1 MLPMSYYT
9 VQWHEEPPHD
19 PAPVATPLHSTH
31 WMPLEGVAQEWAAF
45 GAEAASSTAFLIA
58 TGDVFLAL
66 SWETSALRHHR
77 EATEGSPRRAPRA
90 LLACLE
96 GLHEASRHWSRAT
109 YWLGREAAT
118 SAQAL
123 AAQTHLLTH
132 LASAQQ
138 HENRLACLIREVERE
153 ARRLPRSPQPQPE
166 AEEVQP

>member
-9 VQWHEEPPHD
+9 VQWHQEPPTD
-19 PAPVATPLHSTH
+19 PVPPVSTPLHSTH

-45 GAEAASSTAFLIA
+45 GAEATGSVPFLIA

-77 EATEGSPRRAPRA
+77 EATQGSPRRAPRA
-90 LLACLE
+90 LLHCLE

-109 YWLGREAAT
+109 YWLQREAAAT
-118 SAQAL
+118 AEGL
-123 AAQTHLLTH
+123 AAQTRLLSQ

-138 HENRLACLIREVERE
+138 HAHRLACLIREVERE
-153 ARRLPRSPQPQPE
+153 VRRLPQSQQQD
-166 AEEVQP
+166 AEVLP